1 MYNYY
6 NSVHISQGVQ
16 DFQV

>member
-16 DFQV
+16 DFHV